1 MKQFFKM
8 TLAVVCGLFIASI
21 ISGLISLLI
30 LSSIAALGESVPA
43 VPSKAM
49 LTVNLS
55 SLSITEQQT
64 PSNPL
69 EMIGSD
75 SGMPQQLAILDA
87 VNAINN
93 AAEDPRI
100 SFIYLRS
107 DGATQITAC
116 EELRKALARFRT
128 SGKAVVSYIEAPTT
142 LSYYLASVAD
152 KVYMT
157 SNLGTLININGVS
170 SQMVYLKDLLDKL
183 GVNVQLIRHGK
194 YKSAGEPYIRSTPS
208 AEALEQTRAM
218 VNSMW
223 GVIAEEISASRGISV
238 DALNFAIDN
247 LKLAS
252 PEDMLAEGLV
262 DGLLSREQLYNKVAD
277 LYVAESFED
286 VKSISLQDYSAALLA
301 EQPAK
306 KGPAGTI
313 AVLHAD
319 GQIVEGIATQE
330 VAGARYASL
339 IRKLRKDDKIKAV
352 VLRVNSPGGSVLASE
367 QIKEQLDSLKA
378 VKPLIASYGD
388 YAASGGY
395 WISNNCDKIY
405 SDALTLTGSIGVF
418 SIVPEFSKTLKNV
431 AHVNV
436 QSVSSNKHGDLMSCM
451 RPFDADELAYMQK
464 PVEQIYEKFTSV
476 VAEGRDMPVSKVD
489 EIGQGRV
496 WTGVDALHIGLVD
509 EIGTLSDAISYAASL
524 AGNPE
529 LSAWKISAYPEPQ
542 TLFESIMTM
551 FGGAPESSLIK
562 KVEELKAPMMLA
574 RIPYELRFFRP

>member
-1 MKQFFKM
+1 M
-8 TLAVVCGLFIASI
+8 
-21 ISGLISLLI
+21 
-30 LSSIAALGESVPA
+30 
-43 VPSKAM
+43 
-49 LTVNLS
+49 
-55 SLSITEQQT
+55 
-64 PSNPL
+64 
-69 EMIGSD
+69 
-75 SGMPQQLAILDA
+75 
-87 VNAINN
+87 
-93 AAEDPRI
+93 
-100 SFIYLRS
+100 
-107 DGATQITAC
+107 
-116 EELRKALARFRT
+116 
-128 SGKAVVSYIEAPTT
+128 SYIEAPTT

-238 DALNFAIDN
+238 DALNSAIDN

-330 VAGARYASL
+330 VAGSRYASL

-496 WTGVDALHIGLVD
+496 WTGVEALHIGLVD

-574 RIPYELRFFRP
+574 RVPYELRVVGPCGRLA

>member
-238 DALNFAIDN
+238 DALNSAIDN

-339 IRKLRKDDKIKAV
+339 IRKLRKDDKVKAV

-436 QSVSSNKHGDLMSCM
+436 QSVSSNKHGDLMGCM

>member
-87 VNAINN
+87 VNAIDN

-238 DALNFAIDN
+238 DALNSAIDN

-339 IRKLRKDDKIKAV
+339 IRKLRKDDKVKAV

-476 VAEGRDMPVSKVD
+476 VAEGRDMPVNKVD

-496 WTGVDALHIGLVD
+496 WTGVEALHIGLVD

>member
-64 PSNPL
+64 PSNPF

-128 SGKAVVSYIEAPTT
+128 SGKAVVSYIESPTT

-238 DALNFAIDN
+238 DALNSAIDN

-496 WTGVDALHIGLVD
+496 WTGVEALHIGLVD

>member
-64 PSNPL
+64 PSNPF

-238 DALNFAIDN
+238 DALNSAIDN

-301 EQPAK
+301 EQLAK

-388 YAASGGY
+388 
-395 WISNNCDKIY
+395 
-405 SDALTLTGSIGVF
+405 
-418 SIVPEFSKTLKNV
+418 
-431 AHVNV
+431 
-436 QSVSSNKHGDLMSCM
+436 
-451 RPFDADELAYMQK
+451 
-464 PVEQIYEKFTSV
+464 
-476 VAEGRDMPVSKVD
+476 
-489 EIGQGRV
+489 
-496 WTGVDALHIGLVD
+496 
-509 EIGTLSDAISYAASL
+509 
-524 AGNPE
+524 
-529 LSAWKISAYPEPQ
+529 
-542 TLFESIMTM
+542 
-551 FGGAPESSLIK
+551 
-562 KVEELKAPMMLA
+562 
-574 RIPYELRFFRP
+574 

>member
-64 PSNPL
+64 PSNPF

-107 DGATQITAC
+107 DGAIQITAC

-238 DALNFAIDN
+238 DALNSAIDN

-339 IRKLRKDDKIKAV
+339 IRKLRKDDKVKAV

-496 WTGVDALHIGLVD
+496 WTGVEALHIGLVD

-562 KVEELKAPMMLA
+562 KVEELNAPMMLA

>member
-64 PSNPL
+64 PSNPF

-238 DALNFAIDN
+238 DALNSAIDN

-301 EQPAK
+301 EQLAK

-496 WTGVDALHIGLVD
+496 WTGVEALHIGLVD

-529 LSAWKISAYPEPQ
+529 LSAWKISSYPEPQ

>member
-64 PSNPL
+64 PSNPF

-238 DALNFAIDN
+238 DALNSAIDN

-306 KGPAGTI
+306 KGLAGTI

-418 SIVPEFSKTLKNV
+418 SIVPEFSKTLKSV

-496 WTGVDALHIGLVD
+496 WTGVEALHIGLVD

>member
-64 PSNPL
+64 PSNPF

-496 WTGVDALHIGLVD
+496 WTGVEALHIGLVD

>member
-1 MKQFFKM
+1 M
-8 TLAVVCGLFIASI
+8 
-21 ISGLISLLI
+21 
-30 LSSIAALGESVPA
+30 EP
-43 VPSKAM
+43 
-49 LTVNLS
+49 
-55 SLSITEQQT
+55 
-64 PSNPL
+64 
-69 EMIGSD
+69 
-75 SGMPQQLAILDA
+75 
-87 VNAINN
+87 
-93 AAEDPRI
+93 
-100 SFIYLRS
+100 
-107 DGATQITAC
+107 
-116 EELRKALARFRT
+116 
-128 SGKAVVSYIEAPTT
+128 
-142 LSYYLASVAD
+142 LAS
-152 KVYMT
+152 
-157 SNLGTLININGVS
+157 
-170 SQMVYLKDLLDKL
+170 
-183 GVNVQLIRHGK
+183 RH
-194 YKSAGEPYIRSTPS
+194 
-208 AEALEQTRAM
+208 L
-218 VNSMW
+218 V
-223 GVIAEEISASRGISV
+223 
-238 DALNFAIDN
+238 N

-339 IRKLRKDDKIKAV
+339 IRKLRKDDKVKAV

>member
-21 ISGLISLLI
+21 ISGLISLPI

-64 PSNPL
+64 PSNPF

-87 VNAINN
+87 VNAIDN

-238 DALNFAIDN
+238 DALNSAIDN

-330 VAGARYASL
+330 VAGSRYASL

-496 WTGVDALHIGLVD
+496 WTGFEALHIGLVD
-509 EIGTLSDAISYAASL
+509 EIGTLSDATSYAASL

>member
-1 MKQFFKM
+1 
-8 TLAVVCGLFIASI
+8 
-21 ISGLISLLI
+21 
-30 LSSIAALGESVPA
+30 
-43 VPSKAM
+43 
-49 LTVNLS
+49 
-55 SLSITEQQT
+55 
-64 PSNPL
+64 
-69 EMIGSD
+69 
-75 SGMPQQLAILDA
+75 
-87 VNAINN
+87 
-93 AAEDPRI
+93 
-100 SFIYLRS
+100 
-107 DGATQITAC
+107 
-116 EELRKALARFRT
+116 
-128 SGKAVVSYIEAPTT
+128 
-142 LSYYLASVAD
+142 
-152 KVYMT
+152 
-157 SNLGTLININGVS
+157 
-170 SQMVYLKDLLDKL
+170 MVYLKDLLDKL

-238 DALNFAIDN
+238 DALNSAIDN

-496 WTGVDALHIGLVD
+496 WTGVEALHIGLVD

>member
-55 SLSITEQQT
+55 SLSITEQQS
-64 PSNPL
+64 PSNPF

-238 DALNFAIDN
+238 DALNSAIDN

-496 WTGVDALHIGLVD
+496 WTGFEALHIGLVD

-562 KVEELKAPMMLA
+562 EVEELKAPMMLA

>member
-64 PSNPL
+64 PSNPF

-93 AAEDPRI
+93 AAEAPRI

-238 DALNFAIDN
+238 DALNSAIDN

-301 EQPAK
+301 EQLAK

-496 WTGVDALHIGLVD
+496 WTGFEALHIGLVD

>member
-64 PSNPL
+64 PSNPF

-238 DALNFAIDN
+238 DALNSAIDN

-496 WTGVDALHIGLVD
+496 WTGVEALHIGLVD

-529 LSAWKISAYPEPQ
+529 LSAWKISSYPEPQ

-551 FGGAPESSLIK
+551 FGGVPESSLIK

>member
-238 DALNFAIDN
+238 DALNSAIDN

-277 LYVAESFED
+277 LYVAENFED

-306 KGPAGTI
+306 KVQAGTI

-496 WTGVDALHIGLVD
+496 WTGVEALHIGLVD

-529 LSAWKISAYPEPQ
+529 LSAWKISSYPEPQ

>member
-69 EMIGSD
+69 DMIGSD

-238 DALNFAIDN
+238 DALNSAVDN

-436 QSVSSNKHGDLMSCM
+436 QSVSSNKHGDLMGCM

-496 WTGVDALHIGLVD
+496 WTGVEALHIGLVD

>member
-64 PSNPL
+64 PSNPF

-238 DALNFAIDN
+238 DALNSAIDN

-330 VAGARYASL
+330 VAGSRYASL

-451 RPFDADELAYMQK
+451 IPVEADDLAYMQK

-496 WTGVDALHIGLVD
+496 WTGVEALHIGLVD

>member
-69 EMIGSD
+69 EIIGSD

-238 DALNFAIDN
+238 DALNSAIDN

-436 QSVSSNKHGDLMSCM
+436 QSVSSNKHGDLMGCM

-496 WTGVDALHIGLVD
+496 WTGVEALHIGLVD

>member
-238 DALNFAIDN
+238 DALNSAIDN

-306 KGPAGTI
+306 KGQAGTI

-436 QSVSSNKHGDLMSCM
+436 QSVSSNKHGDLMGCM

-529 LSAWKISAYPEPQ
+529 LSDWKISAYPEPQ

-562 KVEELKAPMMLA
+562 KVEELNAPMMLA

>member
-64 PSNPL
+64 PSNPF

-238 DALNFAIDN
+238 DALNPAIDN

-496 WTGVDALHIGLVD
+496 WTGVEALHIGLVD

>member
-64 PSNPL
+64 PSNPF

-238 DALNFAIDN
+238 DALNSAIDN

-339 IRKLRKDDKIKAV
+339 IRKLRKDDKVKAV

-464 PVEQIYEKFTSV
+464 PVAQIYEKFTSV

-496 WTGVDALHIGLVD
+496 WTGVEALHIGLVD

-529 LSAWKISAYPEPQ
+529 LSDWKISAYPEPQ

>member
-64 PSNPL
+64 PSNPF

-238 DALNFAIDN
+238 DALNSAIDN

-301 EQPAK
+301 EQLAK

-418 SIVPEFSKTLKNV
+418 SIVPEFSKTLKSV

-496 WTGVDALHIGLVD
+496 WTGVEALHIGLVD

>member
-8 TLAVVCGLFIASI
+8 TLAVVCGIFIASV
-21 ISGLISLLI
+21 ISCLLSLLV
-30 LSSIAALGESVPA
+30 LSSIAALGDTVPA

-49 LTVNLS
+49 LTVNLG
-55 SLSITEQQT
+55 SLNFTEQNT
-64 PSNPL
+64 PPNPF
-69 EMIGSD
+69 EMIGTD

-87 VNAINN
+87 VNAIKN

-107 DGATQITAC
+107 DGAAQITAC
-116 EELRKALARFRT
+116 EELRKALAEFRC

-223 GVIAEEISASRGISV
+223 SVISGQIAESRGISTE
-238 DALNFAIDN
+238 ALNSAIDN
-247 LKLAS
+247 LKLAT
-252 PEDMLAEGLV
+252 PEDMLSEGLV
-262 DGLLSREQLYNKVAD
+262 DGLLSREQLYNKIAD
-277 LYVAESFED
+277 LYVAKSFED
-286 VKSISLQDYSAALLA
+286 VKSISLQDYSVALLA
-301 EQPAK
+301 EQPST
-306 KGPAGTI
+306 KGQGTI
-313 AVLHAD
+313 AVIYAD
-319 GQIVEGIATQE
+319 GQIVDGTATQE

-339 IRKLRKDDKIKAV
+339 IRRIRKDDKIKAV

-464 PVEQIYEKFTSV
+464 PVEQIYDKFTSV

-496 WTGVDALHIGLVD
+496 WTGVEALNIGLVD
-509 EIGTLSDAISYAASL
+509 EIGTLSDAISYAAAS

-529 LSAWKISAYPEPQ
+529 LSAWKISTYPEPQ
-542 TLFESIMTM
+542 TLLESIMTM
-551 FGGAPESSLIK
+551 FGGAPEASLLK
-562 KVEELKAPMMLA
+562 KVEELDAPMMLA

>member
-64 PSNPL
+64 PSNPF

-107 DGATQITAC
+107 DGAAQITAC

-238 DALNFAIDN
+238 DALNSAIDN

-301 EQPAK
+301 EQLAK

-496 WTGVDALHIGLVD
+496 WTGVEALHIGLVD

>member
-64 PSNPL
+64 PSNPF

-238 DALNFAIDN
+238 DALNSAIDN

-306 KGPAGTI
+306 KGQAGTI

-339 IRKLRKDDKIKAV
+339 IRKLRKDDKVKAV

-496 WTGVDALHIGLVD
+496 WTGVEALHIGLVD